1 MPRWLKTGFWA
12 LNLVI
17 ILTGSNI
24 WLLAARQTDKL
35 FGNVANVDPK
45 LWADTQVKIMETYM
59 DSPMKWLLMVLWGYL
74 VLALIYLIESIAKS
88 VVEKAE
94 RGT

>member
-1 MPRWLKTGFWA
+1 
-12 LNLVI
+12 
-17 ILTGSNI
+17 
-24 WLLAARQTDKL
+24 
-35 FGNVANVDPK
+35 
-45 LWADTQVKIMETYM
+45 METYM